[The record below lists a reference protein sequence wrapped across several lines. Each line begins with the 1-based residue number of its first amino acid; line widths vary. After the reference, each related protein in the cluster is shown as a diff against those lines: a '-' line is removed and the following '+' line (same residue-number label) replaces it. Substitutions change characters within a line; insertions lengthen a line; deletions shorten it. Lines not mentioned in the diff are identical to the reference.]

1 MLNILKKLLSSLV
14 SLGLLLSITT
24 ICAII
29 VIRNILSGDTIANLL
44 KNTIST
50 NNSTD
55 SNNYLQELVGDNN
68 INQYI
73 NIDELGMELS
83 TIITD
88 TIKYESG
95 IPNTDKPSTEK
106 LKEQLYSYAA
116 SYEEKTG
123 EKFDYST
130 IDKGIEDLN
139 LSLTQTNTINKNNN
153 FKEAISIIYNNKY
166 LYIAIFI
173 AIVCLLLLL
182 TVNKFE
188 DLLKELAFVALF
200 NGIGYYGFQYAIKQ
214 IFKTPNSSTINI
226 LNIFNNIFNKISLIS
241 FSVAATL
248 IIIFFIIK
256 LVKRHKAKV
265 AERSTDQYI
274 KRTLAKASADIK

>member
-24 ICAII
+24 ICAIF

-95 IPNTDKPSTEK
+95 IPNIDKPSTEK

>member
-24 ICAII
+24 ICAIF

-55 SNNYLQELVGDNN
+55 SNNYLQELVGDSA

-73 NIDELGMELS
+73 NIDELGEELS

-95 IPNTDKPSTEK
+95 VPNTDKPSTEE
-106 LKEQLYSYAA
+106 LKEQLYSYAQN
-116 SYEEKTG
+116 YEEKTG

-130 IDKGIEDLN
+130 IDRGVESLN
-139 LSLTQTNTINKNNN
+139 LELNQTNTISENNS
-153 FKEAISIIYNNKY
+153 FKKAISFIYNNKY

-200 NGIGYYGFQYAIKQ
+200 NGIGYYAFQYAIKQ